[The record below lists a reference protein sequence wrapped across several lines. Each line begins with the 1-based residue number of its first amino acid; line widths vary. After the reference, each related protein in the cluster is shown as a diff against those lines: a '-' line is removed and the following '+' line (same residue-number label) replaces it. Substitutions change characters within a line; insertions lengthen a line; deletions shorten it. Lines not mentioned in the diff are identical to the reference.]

1 MRSAVRT
8 SRTVVAALVIVALV
22 AACSGDDESD
32 DPALR
37 ADDLPTT
44 SSPST
49 TGLAD
54 VEPPAPAAGSVEI
67 SAGPPRRTPAGPVT
81 WTIEFTN
88 VSGEAITLTFPSG
101 QPGDAVIAK
110 DDGTV
115 VHRWSDGRFFDQ
127 AIQELVLV
135 PGQTE
140 RVELPDDLT
149 GVETGFYE
157 LRLELAVV
165 APPEPF
171 QQNLRI
177 TKAEG

>member
-1 MRSAVRT
+1 MRV
-8 SRTVVAALVIVALV
+8 SRLVLALLVVAPL
-22 AACSGDDESD
+22 AAGCGGDGDD

-54 VEPPAPAAGSVEI
+54 VSPPAPAGEAVEI
-67 SAGPPRRTPAGPVT
+67 SSEAPRRTPAGPVT

-88 VSGEAITLTFPSG
+88 VSDAALTLTFPSG
-101 QPGDAVIAK
+101 QPGDAVVQK
-110 DDGTV
+110 EDGTV

-127 AIQELVLV
+127 AIQELVLA
-135 PGQTE
+135 PGQTD
-140 RVELPDDLT
+140 RIELPDDLS
-149 GVETGFYE
+149 GVEPGFYE

-171 QQNLRI
+171 EQNLRI
-177 TKAEG
+177 TKSES